1 MLAMTTLS
9 APPRPALP
17 HMLRPSVI
25 AGDFAYL
32 VLGLPIGI
40 ATFTVA
46 VTGFSLAAGLLITL
60 IGIPILMATL
70 LACRGFAAVERAR
83 ASFVLGE
90 PVHGPERTWRRDT
103 VWETTKAV
111 LGDPAGWR
119 DLLWAVVLLPIG
131 IATFTVAVTV
141 WTAALGMLTSPLWYW
156 ALPDDSDDTIRL
168 LDSTSPGWSAL
179 RVLIGLVLVP
189 LAIAICRGMAE
200 GQGRATRFAI
210 GRRA

>member
-1 MLAMTTLS
+1 MTTLS
-9 APPRPALP
+9 AAHRPALP

-60 IGIPILMATL
+60 VGIPILMATL

-90 PVHGPERTWRRDT
+90 PVHAAERTWRRDT

-111 LGDPAGWR
+111 LGDPGGWR
-119 DLLWAVVLLPIG
+119 DLVWAVVLLPIG

-141 WTAALGMLTSPLWYW
+141 WTVALGMLTSPLWYW
-156 ALPDDSDDTIRL
+156 ALPDGSDDTIAL

-210 GRRA
+210 GRRS